1 MVRSEDFQSSN
12 TSSILVGCT
21 IMTAFARY
29 SLTFNQ
35 TQCLAILLHDAWN
48 VNSVG
53 RVSPLQGESHWFESN
68 TFHQ

>member
-1 MVRSEDFQSSN
+1 MN
-12 TSSILVGCT
+12 AK
-21 IMTAFARY
+21 MNAFARY

-35 TQCLAILLHDAWN
+35 TQCLALLLHDTWN